1 MPRYSGRQNHLC
13 CHWVLGVMESL
24 KIGVCLSGGGR
35 MNVALTSSFVTMGSC
50 AKSIHA
56 AVFVLVVDST
66 RFFSPYGMMSAFS
79 IPLITPRLLMC
90 SASL

>member
-1 MPRYSGRQNHLC
+1 MIVVP
-13 CHWVLGVMESL
+13 
-24 KIGVCLSGGGR
+24 
-35 MNVALTSSFVTMGSC
+35 TSSFVTMGSC

-90 SASL
+90 SVSL